1 MPITHKST
9 ARKYAISISISIGI
23 AIGIEIEKS
32 IAIPRQNYTNRDP
45 HFNVK

>member
-9 ARKYAISISISIGI
+9 ARKYAISISI